1 MPIKYFF
8 GTEFAFLL
16 LKEAGMQVQDISL
29 TQIVVVL
36 LFLGVLI
43 VLQQLLKNNKFSFQS
58 HLNKK
63 KRIKF
68 VDEFAFSNSERIRLI
83 RVDDKEYL
91 YVLVKGSAPTIIPHE
106 GKNTNSIKRTLELKK
121 LARDKYEETSSE
133 KEQKSSTPN
142 ILSSAISNAR
152 KMNPK
157 LGFKK

>member
-1 MPIKYFF
+1 
-8 GTEFAFLL
+8 
-16 LKEAGMQVQDISL
+16 MQVQDISL
-29 TQIVVVL
+29 TQIIVVL

-63 KRIKF
+63 KRIRF
-68 VDEFAFSNSERIRLI
+68 IDEFGLSNSERIRLI

-91 YVLVKGSAPTIIPHE
+91 YFSSKGSSPTVIPHE
-106 GKNTNSIKRTLELKK
+106 GKIISTSNRTAELQHLKANTNDVIRN
-121 LARDKYEETSSE
+121 
-133 KEQKSSTPN
+133 KEQSSSAPN
-142 ILSSAISNAR
+142 ILSGAISNAR

>member
-1 MPIKYFF
+1 
-8 GTEFAFLL
+8 
-16 LKEAGMQVQDISL
+16 MQVQDISL
-29 TQIVVVL
+29 TQIIVVL

-63 KRIKF
+63 KRIRF
-68 VDEFAFSNSERIRLI
+68 IDEFGLSNSERIRLI

-91 YVLVKGSAPTIIPHE
+91 YFSSKGSSPTVIPHE
-106 GKNTNSIKRTLELKK
+106 GKIISTSNRTAELQQLKGNENDALRNK
-121 LARDKYEETSSE
+121 EESRSA
-133 KEQKSSTPN
+133 PN
-142 ILSSAISNAR
+142 ILSGAISNAR

>member
-1 MPIKYFF
+1 
-8 GTEFAFLL
+8 
-16 LKEAGMQVQDISL
+16 MQVQDISL
-29 TQIVVVL
+29 TQIIVVL

-63 KRIKF
+63 KRIRF
-68 VDEFAFSNSERIRLI
+68 IDEFGLSNSERIRLI

-91 YVLVKGSAPTIIPHE
+91 YFSSKGSSPTVIPHE
-106 GKNTNSIKRTLELKK
+106 GNIISTSNRTAELQRLKGNENDALRNK
-121 LARDKYEETSSE
+121 E
-133 KEQKSSTPN
+133 KSRSAPN
-142 ILSSAISNAR
+142 ILSGAISNAR